1 MTDREITQEQLDE
14 LIEDAAYLQDEAEAL
29 KYVIESVPYTET
41 PPDGKSISEMLLLID
56 HAQLSYYRP
65 ILEEAFKNPRPTRL
79 EDYEHFRD
87 TFEVDEEKLKD
98 VQKLLSKIAKHRA
111 GVVNVIKNIP
121 LIDWEI
127 GIYNG
132 SKEITLYD
140 FMQQMIRFDRSML
153 KQIADHVMMFEQE
166 KQTRREIEQKQASR
180 SRQEPENS

>member
-41 PPDGKSISEMLLLID
+41 PPDGKSIAEMLLLID

-98 VQKLLSKIAKHRA
+98 IQKLLSKIAKHRA

-127 GIYNG
+127 AIYNDN
-132 SKEITLYD
+132 KELSLYD
-140 FMQQMIRFDRSML
+140 FIQQMIRFDRSML
-153 KQIADHVMMFEQE
+153 KQIADLVMVFEQE